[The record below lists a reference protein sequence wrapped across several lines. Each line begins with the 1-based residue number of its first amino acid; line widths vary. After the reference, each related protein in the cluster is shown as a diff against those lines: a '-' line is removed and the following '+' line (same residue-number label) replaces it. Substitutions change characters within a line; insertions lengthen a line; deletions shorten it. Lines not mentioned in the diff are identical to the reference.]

1 MVLPG
6 RTLERW
12 VLERVRYCR
21 HDVEHRLSLSH
32 GLGAALLLVGCA
44 AALAPSWSTR
54 ASTHTAALT
63 GAHSRHVLRAAVHRD
78 RIRQPALTTA
88 DSTLHFAAPPVQARA
103 AYLVDM
109 DSGRT
114 FYAKDVD
121 ARLAMASTTKI
132 TTAILAIQHG
142 HLHNLVRVSRRAAT
156 VGESTMVLRAG
167 ERLSVHDLL
176 YGLMLNSANDA
187 SIALAEHVAGSVEVF
202 VARMNAL
209 ARRLHMHNT
218 HYVTPHGLDAPGHY
232 SSARDLATIARYAMR
247 NRLFRQI
254 VRTGSYHIPAT
265 RHNGEHWLANINYP
279 LFWYPGVDGV
289 KPGDTDNAGL
299 CQVISARRDGHHL
312 LAVLLN
318 TPTLVRDLRTLLDY
332 GSHDFRWVQ
341 APAYWDT
348 PSTALSGGT
357 GAAKWVYYLGAGHY
371 VRGLFLQ
378 YFHAH
383 GGLETLGYPRTEEL
397 QDGGHWVQFFQGGE
411 LVYDP
416 AHGSV
421 YPQPLGAQLK
431 RVLAGNRANA
441 APPTARRP
449 FRDLYRQLGGKG
461 VLGSPVTGVLGVDGT
476 PVQFFEYGALA
487 GRSGTPTLMPIGDAV
502 LRLRGLLPADGT
514 GNVHPATMSPS
525 TALWAHRRTPRP
537 PAPPATRN
545 KRLRNR
551 LTGAHGSP
559 NVHSRIREISGLGL

>member
-1 MVLPG
+1 VLPDHS
-6 RTLERW
+6 LERW

-21 HDVEHRLSLSH
+21 HDMEQRVSVSR
-32 GLGAALLLVGCA
+32 GMGAAVLLVGCA

-54 ASTHTAALT
+54 ASTHTAIGSSAR
-63 GAHSRHVLRAAVHRD
+63 GRHTVHAASHRN
-78 RIRQPALTTA
+78 RIRQPALTA
-88 DSTLHFAAPPVQARA
+88 AGSTLHFAAPPVQARA

-114 FYAKDVD
+114 LYARNAD

-142 HLHNLVRVSRRAAT
+142 HLHDLVRVSRRAAT
-156 VGESTMVLRAG
+156 VGESTMVLRTG

-187 SIALAEHVAGSVEVF
+187 SIALAEHVSGSVESF
-202 VARMNAL
+202 VVRMNGL
-209 ARRLHMHNT
+209 ARRLHMLNT

-254 VRTGSYHIPAT
+254 VSTGSYHIPAT
-265 RHNGEHWLANINYP
+265 PHNREHWLANINYP

-299 CQVISARRDGHHL
+299 CQVISATRDGHHL
-312 LAVLLN
+312 MAVLMN
-318 TPTLVRDLRTLLDY
+318 TPTLVRDVRTLLDY

-357 GAAKWVYYLGAGHY
+357 GASRWVYYLGAGHY
-371 VRGLFLQ
+371 IRGLFLQ
-378 YFHAH
+378 YFRAH
-383 GGLETLGYPRTEEL
+383 GGLATLGYPRTEEL

-421 YPQPLGAQLK
+421 YPQPLGAHLS
-431 RVLAGNRANA
+431 RTIAGNRATA
-441 APPTARRP
+441 APATASRP
-449 FRDLYRQLGGKG
+449 FRDLYRRLGGKD
-461 VLGSPVTGVLGVDGT
+461 VLGTPVTGVIGVGGT
-476 PVQFFEYGALA
+476 PVQIYRYGALA
-487 GRSGTPTLMPIGDAV
+487 DQSGTPTLMPIGDAA
-502 LRLRGLLPADGT
+502 LRLRGLLPAGGA

-525 TALWAHRRTPRP
+525 TALWAHPGIPRP
-537 PAPPATRN
+537 PAPPSTR
-545 KRLRNR
+545 KKKLRNR
-551 LTGAHGSP
+551 LPADA
-559 NVHSRIREISGLGL
+559 VY